1 MHPVKSILFVILFAT
16 VSACGNP
23 FWLPPA
29 HKIDIQQGNLITQE
43 QIAQL
48 QVGMS
53 RDAVRSLLG
62 EPVLTNG
69 FEPNRW
75 DYVYTRGVAGEHV
88 KASNL
93 IIFFDQDS
101 VSKIDKNYHYE
112 PGKGKRADA
121 LVDQS

>member
-1 MHPVKSILFVILFAT
+1 MRPGKLILITLLVST
-16 VSACGNP
+16 VYACGNP

-29 HKIDIQQGNLITQE
+29 HKIDIQQGNLITPE
-43 QIAQL
+43 QIGQL

-53 RDAVRSLLG
+53 REAVRSLLG

-69 FEPNRW
+69 FDQSRW

-93 IIFFDQDS
+93 IIHFEQDS
-101 VSKIDKNYHYE
+101 VSRIDKNYEYQ
-112 PGKGKRADA
+112 PGKK
-121 LVDQS
+121 S